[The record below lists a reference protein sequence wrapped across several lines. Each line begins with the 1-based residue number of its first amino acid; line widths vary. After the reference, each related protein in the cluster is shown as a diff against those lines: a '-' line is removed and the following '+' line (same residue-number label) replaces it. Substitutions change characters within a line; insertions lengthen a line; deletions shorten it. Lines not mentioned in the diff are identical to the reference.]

1 MIKNYNQDCWI
12 VNENHVSYTYTYN
25 NESELSHQLTYEKV
39 MLTKDLKYKKII
51 H

>member
-12 VNENHVSYTYTYN
+12 VNELYVSYTYN

-39 MLTKDLKYKKII
+39 MLTKDLKYKKMI